1 MTLVELVQKLKA
13 IQEAHPM
20 IRTFG
25 EGDIYDYVDNGG
37 EIRYPVLWTVVRPS
51 VYSSTTLRYNV
62 VLLFADLLTEDKSN
76 RLQIQSDQMLVAL
89 DVLAKLKLD
98 NDFSFNTAPNATLEF
113 FQERFDDFTA
123 GVSIDIQITSPLPL
137 DFCSIPTYPAS

>member
-1 MTLVELVQKLKA
+1 MTLVDLVKKLKA

-37 EIRYPVLWTVVRPS
+37 EIQYPVLWTVVRPAI
-51 VYSSTTLRYNV
+51 YNSTTLRYDL

-89 DVLAKLKLD
+89 DVLAKLKID
-98 NDFSFNTAPNATLEF
+98 NDYTFNTAPNSTLEF

-123 GVSIDIQITSPLPL
+123 GVSISIQITAPMPLNL
-137 DFCSIPTYPAS
+137 CVIPTEA

>member
-1 MTLVELVQKLKA
+1 MTLVDLVKKLKA

-37 EIRYPVLWTVVRPS
+37 EIEYPVFWTVVRPS
-51 VYSSTTLRYNV
+51 VYNGTTMRYDL

-76 RLQIQSDQMLVAL
+76 RLQIQSDQMLVSL
-89 DVLAKLKLD
+89 DVLGKLKLD
-98 NDFSFNTAPNATLEF
+98 TTYTFNTAPNATVEF

-123 GVSIDIQITSPLPL
+123 GVSIAIQITAPMPLN
-137 DFCSIPTYPAS
+137 FCEIPIIA

>member
-1 MTLVELVQKLKA
+1 MTLANLVAKLKA
-13 IQEAHPM
+13 IQEEHPM

-25 EGDIYDYVDNGG
+25 EGDIYDYTDNGG
-37 EIRYPVLWTVVRPS
+37 EIVYPVFWTVVRPS
-51 VYSSTTLRYNV
+51 QYSNTTMRYRL

-76 RLQIQSDQMLVAL
+76 RLQIQSDQMLVSL

-98 NDFSFNTAPNATLEF
+98 DDYTFNTAPNASMEF

-123 GVSIDIQITSPLPL
+123 GVSIAIQITAPMPLN
-137 DFCSIPTYPAS
+137 FCQIPVIA

>member
-1 MTLVELVQKLKA
+1 MTLVDLVKKLKA

-37 EIRYPVLWTVVRPS
+37 EIEYPVFWTVVRPS
-51 VYSSTTLRYNV
+51 VYNGTTMRYDL

-76 RLQIQSDQMLVAL
+76 RLQIQSDQMLVSL
-89 DVLAKLKLD
+89 DVLGKLKLD
-98 NDFSFNTAPNATLEF
+98 TNYTFNTAPNATVEF

-123 GVSIDIQITSPLPL
+123 GVSIAIQITAPMPLN
-137 DFCSIPTYPAS
+137 FCQIPIIA

>member
-1 MTLVELVQKLKA
+1 MTLVDLIKKIQV
-13 IQEAHPM
+13 IQEQHPM

-37 EIRYPVLWTVVRPS
+37 EIQYPVLWTVVKPS
-51 VYSSTTLRYNV
+51 TYNGTTVRFRL
-62 VLLFADLLTEDKSN
+62 VLVFADLLTEDKSN

-89 DVLAKLKLD
+89 DVLSKLKLD
-98 NDFSFNTAPNATLEF
+98 NDYNFNTAPQATMDF

-123 GVSIDIQITSPLPL
+123 GVSIEIEVTSPMPL
-137 DFCSIPTYPAS
+137 NFCQIPTE

>member
-1 MTLVELVQKLKA
+1 MTLSNLIEKLKT
-13 IQEAHPM
+13 IQEEHPM

-37 EIRYPVLWTVVRPS
+37 EIVYPVFWTVVRQS
-51 VYSSTTLRYNV
+51 QYSNMTMRYRL

-76 RLQIQSDQMLVAL
+76 RLQVQSDQLLVAL

-98 NDFSFNTAPNATLEF
+98 NSYNFNTQPQAAVEF

-123 GVSIDIQITSPLPL
+123 GVSIEIEITSPMPL
-137 DFCSIPTYPAS
+137 NLCQVPTI

>member
-1 MTLVELVQKLKA
+1 MTLVDLVKKLKA

-37 EIRYPVLWTVVRPS
+37 EIEYPVFWTVVRPS
-51 VYSSTTLRYNV
+51 VYNGTTMRYDL
-62 VLLFADLLTEDKSN
+62 VLLFEDLHTEDKSN
-76 RLQIQSDQMLVAL
+76 RLQIQSDQMLVSL
-89 DVLAKLKLD
+89 DVLGKLKLD
-98 NDFSFNTAPNATLEF
+98 NAYTFNTAPNASVEF

-123 GVSIDIQITSPLPL
+123 GVSIAIQITAPMPLN
-137 DFCSIPTYPAS
+137 FCQIPVIA

>member
-1 MTLVELVQKLKA
+1 MTLSNLISKLKA
-13 IQEAHPM
+13 IQVSHPM

-37 EIRYPVLWTVVRPS
+37 EIEYPVMWTVVKPS
-51 VYSSTTLRYNV
+51 TYSGNAVRYRL

-76 RLQIQSDQMLVAL
+76 RLQIQSDQLLVAL
-89 DVLAKLKLD
+89 DVMSKLKLD
-98 NDFSFNTAPNATLEF
+98 NDYSFNTNQQANIDF

-123 GVSIDIQITSPLPL
+123 GVSIDIEIVDPQPLNLCQFPN
-137 DFCSIPTYPAS
+137 

>member
-1 MTLVELVQKLKA
+1 MTLVDLVKKLKA

-37 EIRYPVLWTVVRPS
+37 EIQYPVLWTVVKPS
-51 VYSSTTLRYNV
+51 VYSGTTMRYDL

-89 DVLAKLKLD
+89 DFLAKLKLD
-98 NDFSFNTAPNATLEF
+98 NDYTFNTAPNAALEF

-123 GVSIDIQITSPLPL
+123 GVSIAVQVIAPMPLNL
-137 DFCSIPTYPAS
+137 CAIPTEPAS

>member
-1 MTLVELVQKLKA
+1 MTLIELVQKLKA

-37 EIRYPVLWTVVRPS
+37 EIQYPVMWTVIRPIQF
-51 VYSSTTLRYNV
+51 SSSNLRYRI

-89 DVLAKLKLD
+89 DVLSKLKLD
-98 NDFSFNTAPNATLEF
+98 NSYSFNAISNATLEL

-123 GVSIDIQITSPLPL
+123 GVSIEIEINSPVPL
-137 DFCSIPTYPAS
+137 NLCAIPTN

>member
-1 MTLVELVQKLKA
+1 M
-13 IQEAHPM
+13 
-20 IRTFG
+20 R
-25 EGDIYDYVDNGG
+25 YD
-37 EIRYPVLWTVVRPS
+37 L
-51 VYSSTTLRYNV
+51 

-98 NDFSFNTAPNATLEF
+98 NDYTFNTAPNATLEF

-123 GVSIDIQITSPLPL
+123 GVSIAIQITAPMPLNL
-137 DFCSIPTYPAS
+137 CVIPTEA

>member
-1 MTLVELVQKLKA
+1 MTLVDLVKKLKA

-37 EIRYPVLWTVVRPS
+37 EIEYPVFWTVVRPS
-51 VYSSTTLRYNV
+51 FYNGTTMRYDL

-76 RLQIQSDQMLVAL
+76 RLQIQSDQMLVSL

-98 NDFSFNTAPNATLEF
+98 DDYTFNTAPNASMEF

-123 GVSIDIQITSPLPL
+123 GVSIAIQITAPMPLN
-137 DFCSIPTYPAS
+137 FCQIPVIA

>member
-1 MTLVELVQKLKA
+1 MCIRDRLKA

-37 EIRYPVLWTVVRPS
+37 EIEYPVFWTVVRPS
-51 VYSSTTLRYNV
+51 VYNGTTMRYDL

-76 RLQIQSDQMLVAL
+76 RLQIQSDQMLVSL

-98 NDFSFNTAPNATLEF
+98 NAYTFNTAPNASVEF

-123 GVSIDIQITSPLPL
+123 GVSIAIQITAPMPLN
-137 DFCSIPTYPAS
+137 FCQIPVIA

>member
-1 MTLVELVQKLKA
+1 MTLIELVQKLKA

-37 EIRYPVLWTVVRPS
+37 EIQYPVMWTVIRPIQF
-51 VYSSTTLRYNV
+51 STSNLRYRI

-89 DVLAKLKLD
+89 DVLSKLKLD
-98 NDFSFNTAPNATLEF
+98 NSYSFNAIANATLEL

-123 GVSIDIQITSPLPL
+123 GVSIEIEINSPVPL
-137 DFCSIPTYPAS
+137 NLCAIPTT

>member
-1 MTLVELVQKLKA
+1 MTLVELVAKLRA
-13 IQEAHPM
+13 IQEDHPM

-37 EIRYPVLWTVVRPS
+37 EIEYPVLWTVVRPS
-51 VYSSTTLRYNV
+51 TYRGTMIQYNL

-89 DVLAKLKLD
+89 DVLGKLKLD
-98 NDFSFNTAPNATLEF
+98 TAYSFNPSTNATLEF

-123 GVSIDIQITSPLPL
+123 GVSIDIQIMSPLPL
-137 DFCSIPTYPAS
+137 NLCAIPTT

>member
-1 MTLVELVQKLKA
+1 MTLVDLVKKLKA

-37 EIRYPVLWTVVRPS
+37 EIEYPVFWTVVRPS
-51 VYSSTTLRYNV
+51 VYNGTTMRYDL

-76 RLQIQSDQMLVAL
+76 RLQIQSDQMLVSL
-89 DVLAKLKLD
+89 DVLGKLKLD
-98 NDFSFNTAPNATLEF
+98 DDYTFNTAPNASMEF

-123 GVSIDIQITSPLPL
+123 GVSIAIQITAPMPLN
-137 DFCSIPTYPAS
+137 FCQIPVIA

>member
-1 MTLVELVQKLKA
+1 MTLVDLVKKLKA

-37 EIRYPVLWTVVRPS
+37 EIEYPVFWTVVRHS
-51 VYSSTTLRYNV
+51 VYNGTTMRYDL

-76 RLQIQSDQMLVAL
+76 RLQIQSDQMLVSL
-89 DVLAKLKLD
+89 DVLGKLKLD
-98 NDFSFNTAPNATLEF
+98 DDYTFNTAPNASVEF

-123 GVSIDIQITSPLPL
+123 GVSIAIQITAPMPLN
-137 DFCSIPTYPAS
+137 FCQIPVIA

>member
-1 MTLVELVQKLKA
+1 MTLVDLVKKLKA

-37 EIRYPVLWTVVRPS
+37 EIQYPVLWTVVRPAI
-51 VYSSTTLRYNV
+51 YNSTTLRYDL

-98 NDFSFNTAPNATLEF
+98 NAYTFNTAPNANLEF

-123 GVSIDIQITSPLPL
+123 GVSISIQVTAPMPLNM
-137 DFCSIPTYPAS
+137 CQIPTE

>member
-1 MTLVELVQKLKA
+1 MTLANLVAKLKS

-25 EGDIYDYVDNGG
+25 EGDIYDYTDNGG
-37 EIRYPVLWTVVRPS
+37 EIVYPVFWTVVRPS
-51 VYSSTTLRYNV
+51 QYSNTTMRYRL

-76 RLQIQSDQMLVAL
+76 RLQVQSDQLLVAL

-98 NDFSFNTAPNATLEF
+98 NSYSFNTPPQASVEF
-113 FQERFDDFTA
+113 FQERFDDFAA
-123 GVSIDIQITSPLPL
+123 GVSIDIEITAPIPLNL
-137 DFCSIPTYPAS
+137 CQVPTN

>member
-1 MTLVELVQKLKA
+1 MTLVDLVKKLKA

-37 EIRYPVLWTVVRPS
+37 EIEYPVFWTVVRPS
-51 VYSSTTLRYNV
+51 VYNGTTMRYDL

-76 RLQIQSDQMLVAL
+76 RLQIQSDQMLVSL

-98 NDFSFNTAPNATLEF
+98 DDYTFNTAPNASMEF

-123 GVSIDIQITSPLPL
+123 GVSIAIQITAPMPLN
-137 DFCSIPTYPAS
+137 FCQIPIIA

>member
-1 MTLVELVQKLKA
+1 MTLSELVQKLQQ
-13 IQEAHPM
+13 IQVAHPM

-37 EIRYPVLWTVVRPS
+37 EIKYPVMWTVVRPS
-51 VYSSTTLRYNV
+51 QYIGTTMKYRIAI
-62 VLLFADLLTEDKSN
+62 LFADLLTEDKSN
-76 RLQIQSDQMLVAL
+76 RLQVQSDQMLVAL

-98 NDFSFNTAPNATLEF
+98 TQYSFNTAPNATMEF

-123 GVSIDIQITSPLPL
+123 GVSIDIEITSPVALN
-137 DFCSIPTYPAS
+137 FCQIPTI

>member
-13 IQEAHPM
+13 IQESHPM

-37 EIRYPVLWTVVRPS
+37 EIQYPVMWTVIRPIQF
-51 VYSSTTLRYNV
+51 STSNLRYRI

-98 NDFSFNTAPNATLEF
+98 NSYSFNAIANATLEL

-123 GVSIDIQITSPLPL
+123 GVSIEIEINSPVPL
-137 DFCSIPTYPAS
+137 NLCAIPTS

>member
-1 MTLVELVQKLKA
+1 MTLIELVQKLKA

-37 EIRYPVLWTVVRPS
+37 EIQYPVMWTVIRPIQF
-51 VYSSTTLRYNV
+51 STSNLRYRI

-89 DVLAKLKLD
+89 DVLSKLKLD
-98 NDFSFNTAPNATLEF
+98 NSYSFNAISNATLEL

-123 GVSIDIQITSPLPL
+123 GVSIEIEINSPVPL
-137 DFCSIPTYPAS
+137 NLCAIPTT